1 MKDDVDS
8 SIMDAYMT
16 FSNSPAYLNPNF
28 RIFSPPTVYNAPNPP
43 TPTIEAGISDILFS
57 SVDEEIVDGAG
68 GGGNVTCPFPVTFQ
82 CRYLLTM
89 IAGSG
94 GTISA
99 KDLNPTLS
107 CGGKNN
113 RI

>member
-1 MKDDVDS
+1 MKDNVDS
-8 SIMDAYMT
+8 SITADYMT

-43 TPTIEAGISDILFS
+43 TPTIDAGISDIFS
-57 SVDEEIVDGAG
+57 SVEEEIVDGAG
-68 GGGNVTCPFPVTFQ
+68 GGGNVTCPFPVTLQ
-82 CRYLLTM
+82 SRYLLTM
-89 IAGSG
+89 IAFSG
-94 GTISA
+94 VTVSA
-99 KDLNPTLS
+99 NDLNPPLS